1 MDKKAFLIG
10 FFTVFLI
17 SGTYN
22 IMNSIQLT
30 NIWILNKG
38 INLIV
43 SLIVYFIF
51 TRIWSYFK
59 KEKFWAE

>member
-1 MDKKAFLIG
+1 MDKKDFLIG
-10 FFTVFLI
+10 FLTVLLI

-22 IMNSIQLT
+22 IMNSIKLS
-30 NIWILNKG
+30 NIWILNQG

-43 SLIVYFIF
+43 SLVVFFIF

-59 KEKFWAE
+59 KEKFFS